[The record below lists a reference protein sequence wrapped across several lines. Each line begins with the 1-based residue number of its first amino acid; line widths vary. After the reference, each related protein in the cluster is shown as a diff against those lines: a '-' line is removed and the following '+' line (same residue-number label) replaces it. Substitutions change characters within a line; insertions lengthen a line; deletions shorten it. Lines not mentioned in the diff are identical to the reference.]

1 MAGPAQEGGNP
12 MHRLTRGVFAT
23 ALIVL
28 ASTGAAFAWGAIAID
43 DEEGDT
49 ADDVGYGWATGY
61 PNQRAAQQEAMSE
74 CKGQGNENCRMV
86 LTFQGCG
93 AYATS
98 PSRYGVG
105 SAATA
110 AQAERNAMRACN
122 NSACTIVLS
131 QCE

>member
-1 MAGPAQEGGNP
+1 
-12 MHRLTRGVFAT
+12 MHRLTRRVFAT

-28 ASTGAAFAWGAIAID
+28 ASSGTAFAWGAFAVD

-49 ADDVGYGWATGY
+49 ADEVGYGWSTGY
-61 PNQRAAQQEAMSE
+61 PTRNAAAQAAMNE
-74 CKGQGNENCRMV
+74 CKGQGNDNCRLV

-98 PSRYGVG
+98 PARYGVG
-105 SAATA
+105 TA
-110 AQAERNAMRACN
+110 SNSRAAERNAMQACN
-122 NSACTIVLS
+122 NSQCQIVLS